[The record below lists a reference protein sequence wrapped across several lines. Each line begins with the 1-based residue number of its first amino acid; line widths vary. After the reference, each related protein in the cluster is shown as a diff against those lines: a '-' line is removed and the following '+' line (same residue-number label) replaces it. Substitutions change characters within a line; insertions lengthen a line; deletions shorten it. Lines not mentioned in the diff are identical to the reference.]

1 VDWPVTGLARF
12 GCCMLFMSIGEP
24 ARTNDTY
31 IHKHDM
37 HMHSKFYNQSSPE
50 EDGKMPGHM
59 ARSPPLGI
67 ARTRNNYI
75 HHLNTHLRTTHTHT
89 SACTFRGRKTA
100 RARGA
105 VASMWARTWYS
116 SLCMGMT
123 FSLRVMPMSRQK
135 ALIAAA
141 ETPRRLKPEEWCAY
155 LCVRVSTCV
164 CICLQGGCLLSA
176 CAGVYRLLPDSP
188 FPPGKIYIFQNIAPP
203 SPRKK
208 IYFTGTASL
217 FSRASFQLIIEIGI
231 RVLAPGQTQ
240 LLMQA

>member
-1 VDWPVTGLARF
+1 MIHTSTSMTCTCTQNSTTNHLQRRMEKCQGTWHGRLHLGLHARE
-12 GCCMLFMSIGEP
+12 I
-24 ARTNDTY
+24 TTY
-31 IHKHDM
+31 TT
-37 HMHSKFYNQSSPE
+37 
-50 EDGKMPGHM
+50 
-59 ARSPPLGI
+59 L
-67 ARTRNNYI
+67 
-75 HHLNTHLRTTHTHT
+75 THTCAPHTHT